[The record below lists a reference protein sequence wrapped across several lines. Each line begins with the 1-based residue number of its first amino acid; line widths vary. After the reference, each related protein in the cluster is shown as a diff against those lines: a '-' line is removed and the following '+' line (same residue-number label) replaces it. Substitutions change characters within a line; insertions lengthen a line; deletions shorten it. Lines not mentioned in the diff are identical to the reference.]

1 MEYNFTVRET
11 EIRGGLMLSV
21 LLWCAAA
28 LAAVPASAQIY
39 DEQVAG
45 AEAGE
50 QDSGCV
56 PACRAGFACRGGT
69 CVSPCNPPCAGG
81 EVCTR
86 GGLCLPASP
95 PAAPAAAVQP
105 APGVYVVPP
114 HAHSGHG
121 AERELPDPG
130 FDIDRARRKKAAG
143 AVVMS
148 FGLIGIVGAGVLGF
162 VSGLSGETELL
173 LVGLAVEALS
183 LTMFI
188 PGLVSYVK
196 NKKLIER
203 HERKSLSMLG
213 LAPLATKDSGGLA
226 LAVGF

>member
-1 MEYNFTVRET
+1 
-11 EIRGGLMLSV
+11 MLIIGAG
-21 LLWCAAA
+21 AAA
-28 LAAVPASAQIY
+28 LLIGPLPASAQTY
-39 DEQVAG
+39 DEQAAG
-45 AEAGE
+45 VGAGE
-50 QDSGCV
+50 EGSGCA
-56 PACRAGFACRGGT
+56 PACRAGFFCRAGA

-81 EVCTR
+81 EICTR

-105 APGVYVVPP
+105 ASGVYVVPP
-114 HAHSGHG
+114 RAHSGHF

-130 FDIDRARRKKAAG
+130 FDIDKARRKKAAG

-148 FGLIGIVGAGVLGF
+148 FGLIGILTAGALGF
-162 VSGLSGETELL
+162 MYGFTGDEFFLY
-173 LVGLAVEALS
+173 VGLPVEALS

-213 LAPLATKDSGGLA
+213 LTPLATKDSGGLA